1 MNSASHTRMSSSKP
15 ASSVLVASALMLGG
29 MALMNAAHAAPETGK
44 MTTEAASPGLKVGEK
59 APDAK
64 VLTEKGEAKQLAEI
78 MKGKKTIVV
87 FYRGGWCPFCTK
99 SLKGWQGHMDD
110 VTKAG
115 AQIVFIS
122 PEKPENA
129 TKTEATTGVGATV
142 YSDTSMAAAKAFK
155 LDFVL
160 DDKTQE
166 KYKGYGIN
174 LAEQNAS
181 GTWALPHPATYII
194 DEKGEIR
201 FAESSVDYTK
211 RTDPQK
217 VIDALKAMK

>member
-1 MNSASHTRMSSSKP
+1 MNTASASQRSSPKATP
-15 ASSVLVASALMLGG
+15 AILVASAL
-29 MALMNAAHAAPETGK
+29 ALSGAAFTPATHAAPETGK
-44 MTTEAASPGLKVGEK
+44 MTTEAPSPGLKVGDK
-59 APDAK
+59 APDAT
-64 VLTEKGEAKQLAEI
+64 VTSEKGEPKQLADI

-129 TKTEATTGVGATV
+129 AKTESTTGIGATV
-142 YSDTSMAAAKAFK
+142 FSDTSMAAAKAFK

-174 LAEQNAS
+174 LPDQNAS
-181 GTWALPHPATYII
+181 GTWALPHPATYIV

-201 FAESSVDYTK
+201 FAESNVDYTK

-217 VIDALKAMK
+217 VIDALKAVK